1 MELKKIYVL
10 DWYTSKH
17 YELEV
22 PSHESFVLGEKLII
36 EQEMYDGK
44 SQQSIATYIGEMFSQ
59 VDRSACYIDRCNDQE
74 LEEFELMQTRA
85 REKFPLF
92 KKMFKEA
99 FPSAVPVTA
108 RYHMFSRQ
116 YYFYFYA
123 EQRFNFVEFI
133 KAFRQELGAHFFL
146 FQV

>member
-1 MELKKIYVL
+1 MEFKKIYAL
-10 DWYTSKH
+10 DRYTSKH

-22 PSHESFVLGEKLII
+22 PSHEDFMLGEKLII
-36 EQEMYDGK
+36 EQETQDGK
-44 SQQSIATYIGEMFSQ
+44 CHQSIATYIGEVFVQ
-59 VDRSACYIDRCNDQE
+59 IERSARYIDRCTEEE
-74 LEEFELMQTRA
+74 LEEFEQMQLKA